1 MNPNKPAI
9 ALALIEAWRGR
20 EYKAHAQ
27 AIAAL
32 QVLIIQAIELS
43 AAGDLS
49 SESEKTIF
57 WSQLNNEH

>member
-1 MNPNKPAI
+1 MSPSKSAI
-9 ALALIEAWRGR
+9 ALAIIEAWRGR

-43 AAGDLS
+43 AAGNLS
-49 SESEKTIF
+49 SGSEKTSF

>member
-1 MNPNKPAI
+1 MSLNNAAI
-9 ALALIEAWRGR
+9 ALAIIETWRGR

-49 SESEKTIF
+49 SESEKTSF